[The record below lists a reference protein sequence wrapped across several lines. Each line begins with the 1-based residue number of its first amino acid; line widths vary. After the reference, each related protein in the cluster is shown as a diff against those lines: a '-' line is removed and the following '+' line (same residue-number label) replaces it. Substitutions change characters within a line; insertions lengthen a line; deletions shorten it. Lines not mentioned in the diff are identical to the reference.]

1 METTIIGKD
10 GLKTTDLNR
19 RKATHEKC
27 LDCSCWSYTEVTG
40 CHRTKCPLYPFRN
53 GRGKQDAGERS
64 KAIRSYCIWCMA
76 GQSIEVGKC
85 TAVTCPLFVFRKT

>member
-1 METTIIGKD
+1 
-10 GLKTTDLNR
+10 LN
-19 RKATHEKC
+19 
-27 LDCSCWSYTEVTG
+27 CSGWSYADVTG
-40 CHRTKCPLYPFRN
+40 CHRKECPLHRFRS

-85 TAVTCPLFVFRKT
+85 TAV